1 MVKAER
7 EREMRKKKWEEGR
20 SIKIGTKERRKD
32 EREEKGG
39 GVKRGRGRKK
49 CNSSSTPGANTLLL
63 DLRRLHF

>member
-49 CNSSSTPGANTLLL
+49 M
-63 DLRRLHF
+63 